1 MKKGTIWMSLGLIL
15 MIAAFALTAY
25 NIWDEAR
32 AGEESSEVIE
42 ELTEKIK
49 ESEEES
55 ADGALYMEYPDMEM
69 STVLIGSE
77 RYVGILEIPM
87 LGIKLPVMDSW
98 SYANLKKAPCRYEGS
113 VYSKDMIIA
122 GHNYRSHFGTLKRL
136 VQGDM
141 VLFTDADGN
150 QFTYEV
156 VEVEVVAGTAAEEM
170 KSGDWDLTLFTC
182 TYDGRSR
189 TTIRL
194 KIIS

>member
-32 AGEESSEVIE
+32 AGEESSELIE

-150 QFTYEV
+150 QFNYEV

>member
-77 RYVGILEIPM
+77 RYVGILEIPV

>member
-98 SYANLKKAPCRYEGS
+98 SYANLKKALCRYEGS

>member
-55 ADGALYMEYPDMEM
+55 ADGALYMKYPDMEM

>member
-32 AGEESSEVIE
+32 AGEASSEVIE

-77 RYVGILEIPM
+77 RYVGILEIPV

>member
-49 ESEEES
+49 ESEEKS

>member
-87 LGIKLPVMDSW
+87 LGIKLPVMDS
-98 SYANLKKAPCRYEGS
+98 
-113 VYSKDMIIA
+113 
-122 GHNYRSHFGTLKRL
+122 
-136 VQGDM
+136 
-141 VLFTDADGN
+141 
-150 QFTYEV
+150 
-156 VEVEVVAGTAAEEM
+156 
-170 KSGDWDLTLFTC
+170 
-182 TYDGRSR
+182 
-189 TTIRL
+189 
-194 KIIS
+194 